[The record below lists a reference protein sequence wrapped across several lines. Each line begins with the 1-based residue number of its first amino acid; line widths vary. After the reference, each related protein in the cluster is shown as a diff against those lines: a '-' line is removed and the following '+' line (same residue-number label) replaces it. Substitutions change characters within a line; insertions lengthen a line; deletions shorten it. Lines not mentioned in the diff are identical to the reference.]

1 MEKLSQEMLIRDSIK
16 QSIKLVLNYHHL
28 LEINLKVYNNQFSFN
43 RANYLAFEETVTKQ
57 INELKEHKKG
67 LSL

>member
-1 MEKLSQEMLIRDSIK
+1 MKKDEEILTQEGIK
-16 QSIKLVLNYHHL
+16 QTLKLVLNYHHL